1 MGSGPFLRERR
12 WCLLVA
18 VQQRRTLAPNAP
30 GSCEMDD
37 ESVYLNNTSRN
48 TSRCGNNPGTGD
60 PGCRAERPGID
71 RIDR

>member
-1 MGSGPFLRERR
+1 
-12 WCLLVA
+12 
-18 VQQRRTLAPNAP
+18 
-30 GSCEMDD
+30 MDD